1 MQKKLLVAAV
11 LSAFAG
17 AASAQSANVT
27 LYGTAFAHIETGSNT
42 GGDTSTA
49 AALGAGGV
57 SSVRAVAANA
67 LNAGTGASLG
77 QNYTATPADLSSRW
91 RTTGSGANFGLRG
104 TEDLGNGLSAWFQ
117 FEMSTAAALGSQG
130 NASTSL
136 GGFQAVTM
144 RNSAVGLRSNS
155 WGTVFTGAW
164 DTPIN
169 VHYLQGNLL
178 PQVGVVNTYASQAG
192 FFGANPLL
200 GGGAY
205 SATSIITACNAAAQA
220 ALGGSAASCLNAVTQ
235 VDRRQTNTIQWWS
248 PNWNGFEARFHVSP
262 TTEQYPSSANNQAVI
277 AGTGANAPSTIK
289 PNIWGGSVAYSNGP
303 LWVGAAYERKND
315 LLAAGV
321 RTIGGVTIGNAGFGT
336 NLTMKADMSSSK
348 DDAWRLGARYKF
360 DLGGGSKLGI
370 GARYESIKWTMGY
383 ANAPVAGTSDLSG
396 MSSKKWN
403 LSASFETGRHGFIA
417 EYFKAN
423 EISISTVSAAG
434 ATPTGSGGTG
444 AKRWTLGY
452 NYDLS
457 KRTAFQVTYAQTT
470 NEVNARYVGGVFF
483 NLGGPSGADPKYFTF
498 GMRHSF

>member
-27 LYGTAFAHIETGSNT
+27 LYGTAFAHIESASNT
-42 GGDTSTA
+42 GGDTNTA
-49 AALGAGGV
+49 AALGAGV
-57 SSVRAVAANA
+57 SSLRAGAGA
-67 LNAGTGASLG
+67 LVGTAVVNGNG
-77 QNYTATPADLSSRW
+77 YTATPADLSSRW

-169 VHYLQGNLL
+169 ISYLQGNLL

-220 ALGGSAASCLNAVTQ
+220 ALGGGAATCLNAVTQ

-248 PNWNGFEARFHVSP
+248 PNWSGFEARFHVAP
-262 TTEQYPSSANNQAVI
+262 TTEQYPSSANNQAVT
-277 AGTGANAPSTIK
+277 AGGPNAPSTIK
-289 PNIWGGSVAYSNGP
+289 PNIWGGSVAYTNGP
-303 LWVGAAYERKND
+303 LWVGGAYERKND

-321 RTIGGVTIGNAGFGT
+321 RTIGGVTMGNAGVGT
-336 NLTMKADMSSSK
+336 NLLMKADMSSSK
-348 DDAWRLGARYKF
+348 DDAWRLGIRYKF
-360 DLGGGSKLGI
+360 ELGGGSRLGL

-383 ANAPVAGTSDLSG
+383 ANAPLAATSDMTG
-396 MSSKKWN
+396 MTSKKWN
-403 LSASFETGRHGFIA
+403 LSASFETGSHGMIV

-434 ATPTGSGGTG
+434 ATPTGGNGTG
-444 AKRWTLGY
+444 AKRLTLGY
-452 NYDLS
+452 NYRLS
-457 KRTAFQVTYAQTT
+457 KRTNLQATYAQTT
-470 NEVNARYVGGVFF
+470 NDVNARYVGGVFF
-483 NLGGPSGADPKYFTF
+483 NLAGPSGADSKYFTF
-498 GMRHSF
+498 GMSHAF